1 MREREAAMPIV
12 TAKIGSPSLFIVEV
26 GVSYGLFRTGYA
38 GEVIAREMR
47 IEVGWG
53 ISGGNMQGFK
63 LRIKIC
69 VRTYFERR

>member
-26 GVSYGLFRTGYA
+26 GVSHGLFGTGYA

-47 IEVGWG
+47 FGVGWG
-53 ISGGNMQGFK
+53 ISGRNLQVSSCG
-63 LRIKIC
+63 
-69 VRTYFERR
+69 